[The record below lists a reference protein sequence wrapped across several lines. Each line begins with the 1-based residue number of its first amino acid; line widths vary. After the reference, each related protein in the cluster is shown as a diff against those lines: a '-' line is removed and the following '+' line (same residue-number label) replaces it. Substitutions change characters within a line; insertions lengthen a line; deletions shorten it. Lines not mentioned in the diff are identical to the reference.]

1 MWINPEFDDT
11 AQRAAKVN
19 IKVLGPNGT
28 IDVVSRTKWIV
39 MKFY

>member
-11 AQRAAKVN
+11 AQQVAKVN
-19 IKVLGPNGT
+19 IKVLAPNGS
-28 IDVVSRTKWIV
+28 IDVVSRTIWIV